1 MNNKENKMIVELNQK
16 EANLI
21 LMGIEAIMERE
32 PHGSDKISLADHIWN
47 LLFDGGLAAGFGE
60 TDGC

>member
-1 MNNKENKMIVELNQK
+1 MNNKEHKITVELNQE

-32 PHGSDKISLADHIWN
+32 PHGSDKISLADHLCN

-60 TDGC
+60 TDGR